1 MTDEAAALRQT
12 GAAPLRP
19 ADPERVGPYVPLAL
33 LGSGG
38 MGRVYLARPSDNGPG
53 LFAVKVIRPEYA
65 EDPTFRRRFEQ
76 EALVHGRVR
85 TPRAPRLC
93 GTGFQDELLWMA
105 TEYLPALDLAD
116 AVREGGALE
125 PGAVWRLVAELGQA
139 LADLAA
145 TGIVHRDLKPSN
157 VLLSLGGAHVID
169 FGISKAADASSIT
182 GTGNRVGTPAYMSPE
197 YLRTGHCDAASD
209 VFSLAGTLIYAAAG
223 RAPFGDGTG
232 VDVMHRVA
240 FEEPAAEVIGAITAA
255 DPALGALLSACLA
268 KDPGQRPTPA
278 ALIEA
283 AASARRATP
292 GTPAAEQ
299 AGGAG
304 RHGPREEDPGGRA
317 DGAVG
322 AGGRAGGL
330 ADSGGRAGGSA
341 DSGRRAG
348 AQADP
353 GGRAGAQADPSG
365 GTGGSVRAGGPAGVP
380 PGSGGRAG
388 GSADSGGRAGASA
401 GARERAGS
409 SVAAS
414 TWPEPLHARVLER
427 QRAYDV
433 LYRVPVARA
442 AGLRSRGH
450 RPNPNPALPVPVPAG
465 GAAAVLPASPAEP
478 VGVASAETS
487 PGQRWPAGLVGW
499 VRRRPVQAGA
509 VALALCALAAL
520 AVVLAR
526 PEDRTAAAPPGTVAT
541 ASAGTAVEA
550 GASSP
555 TRESPDGKSVP
566 TTSGSGTETADGPA
580 VPSQISGATDD
591 DGEDA
596 PTEPGVPT
604 ATATGSATDGGT
616 DSGTGATPTATPS
629 PVVSSTEPA
638 TAPWVTECTYYAG
651 KARTALGDSGK
662 RVKQVQCILLKRGY
676 DIGGT
681 GVDGVFGAGLEA
693 AVSSFQSDKGL
704 AADGIVRRA
713 TWPVLRAT
721 K

>member
-38 MGRVYLARPSDNGPG
+38 MGRVYLARPSDDGPG

-65 EDPTFRRRFEQ
+65 EDPTFRRRFEH

-105 TEYLPALDLAD
+105 TEYLAALDLSD

-139 LADLAA
+139 LPDLSA

-157 VLLSLGGAHVID
+157 VLLSVSGAHVID

-240 FEEPAAEVIGAITAA
+240 FEEPAAEVIAEITAA
-255 DPALGALLSACLA
+255 DPALGALLAACLA
-268 KDPGQRPTPA
+268 KDPERRPTPA
-278 ALIEA
+278 ALIA
-283 AASARRATP
+283 AAAAAIARSAA
-292 GTPAAEQ
+292 
-299 AGGAG
+299 
-304 RHGPREEDPGGRA
+304 
-317 DGAVG
+317 
-322 AGGRAGGL
+322 
-330 ADSGGRAGGSA
+330 
-341 DSGRRAG
+341 
-348 AQADP
+348 
-353 GGRAGAQADPSG
+353 
-365 GTGGSVRAGGPAGVP
+365 AGVA
-380 PGSGGRAG
+380 AG
-388 GSADSGGRAGASA
+388 ISA
-401 GARERAGS
+401 
-409 SVAAS
+409 AAVS
-414 TWPEPLHARVLER
+414 PWPEPLLGRVLER

-442 AGLRSRGH
+442 AELRSPGH
-450 RPNPNPALPVPVPAG
+450 RPNPALPVRAKDAAPVSSADSAAPA
-465 GAAAVLPASPAEP
+465 VS
-478 VGVASAETS
+478 SAETS
-487 PGQRWPAGLVGW
+487 PGQRRPAGVVAW
-499 VRRRPVQAGA
+499 VRRRPVPAA
-509 VALALCALAAL
+509 VAALALCAVAAL
-520 AVVLAR
+520 VVVLAR
-526 PEDRTAAAPPGTVAT
+526 PSDRRAAAAPETVVT

-555 TRESPDGKSVP
+555 TRERPDGKSAP

-580 VPSQISGATDD
+580 VPSQVSGAGGGGD
-591 DGEDA
+591 DGEGD
-596 PTEPGVPT
+596 PTTPDT
-604 ATATGSATDGGT
+604 ATDPTPDTSTGTGTDTGTDGGS
-616 DSGTGATPTATPS
+616 DGGTGTSATPTPS
-629 PVVSSTEPA
+629 PVASTTEPA
-638 TAPWVTECTYYAG
+638 NTAPWVTDCTYYAG
-651 KARTALGDSGK
+651 KVRTAIGNTGK
-662 RVKQVQCILLKRGY
+662 RVKQVQCILMLRGY

-681 GVDGVFGAGLEA
+681 GVDGVFGEGLETA
-693 AVSSFQSDKGL
+693 MKNFQIDKGL
-704 AADGIVRRA
+704 VVNGIVKRA
-713 TWPVLRAT
+713 TWDNLRAT
-721 K
+721 Q